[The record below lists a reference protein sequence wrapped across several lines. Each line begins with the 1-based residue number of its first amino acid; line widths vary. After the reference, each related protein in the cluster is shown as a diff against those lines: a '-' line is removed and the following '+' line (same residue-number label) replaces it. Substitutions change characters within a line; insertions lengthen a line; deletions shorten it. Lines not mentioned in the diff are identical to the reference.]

1 MIYPQESTVI
11 LWITV
16 MDSCNPHCDAM
27 NCGCIGNYTLF
38 ISVVIIDVG
47 IVLDENDPTKIIV
60 ARRLGD
66 GDNRRIA

>member
-1 MIYPQESTVI
+1 
-11 LWITV
+11 